1 MNCSQGASYARFQLS
16 MAEEF
21 SLRKLDSP
29 ATQSLFMQ
37 KINEVTPSNYYWFTD
52 NCRSSGE
59 TDWAIRSDHKYSYCH
74 HKWKLS
80 PHPQVPL
87 MLGLLKT
94 NSLANLCS
102 I

>member
-21 SLRKLDSP
+21 SARKLDSP
-29 ATQSLFMQ
+29 AKQSLFMQ
-37 KINEVTPSNYYWFTD
+37 KINEVTSSNHYWFPD

-59 TDWAIRSDHKYSYCH
+59 TDGTIHSDQ
-74 HKWKLS
+74 S
-80 PHPQVPL
+80 PQ
-87 MLGLLKT
+87 
-94 NSLANLCS
+94 